1 MGEPEPEPA
10 PEPQPEAEAEAEA
23 EADAEAEAEAG
34 GDAAEAAAGEADPF
48 ARVKKNSAGGAR
60 CPVAPGP
67 AHPVRPLTAA
77 FCAAR
82 AQAWT

>member
-1 MGEPEPEPA
+1 MGEPEPEPE
-10 PEPQPEAEAEAEA
+10 PEPQPEAEADA

-60 CPVAPGP
+60 CPSLP
-67 AHPVRPLTAA
+67 ARPPLRPLTAA
-77 FCAAR
+77 FFAAR